1 MCVLEKTP
9 RSITVRLTNARWKRL
24 MELETAYRMAMAVAK
39 AKRECEAA
47 PAMSVSEAMD
57 FIDTL

>member
-1 MCVLEKTP
+1 
-9 RSITVRLTNARWKRL
+9 

-39 AKRECEAA
+39 AKRECESA
-47 PAMSVSEAMD
+47 PAMSTAEAMA

>member
-9 RSITVRLTNARWKRL
+9 KNITVRLTNARWKRL

-39 AKRECEAA
+39 AKRECETA
-47 PAMSVSEAMD
+47 PAMNMAEAIGV
-57 FIDTL
+57 FDTL